1 MINETRHTIINN
13 PPSAKTRIFIKIVYW
28 FSGSFFLFLGL
39 LNLVDKIREQP
50 FQEETIEFWS
60 AFWSVMS
67 LSLGYFSILL
77 LRKIADA
84 NLSLMK
90 WIINILFAILV
101 LAVVFIWL
109 NQTNEVVRSFIFSL
123 DTYVWFWLAGGNF
136 ERAVNSKT
144 SAL

>member
-1 MINETRHTIINN
+1 MVDEISKDTSNN
-13 PPSAKTRIFIKIVYW
+13 LPSAKTQIIIRIGYW
-28 FSGSFFLFLGL
+28 LGGGLLFFFGL
-39 LNLVDKIREQP
+39 LNLADKIAEQP
-50 FQEETIEFWS
+50 SNELRI

-67 LSLGYFSILL
+67 LSLGYLSILL
-77 LRKIADA
+77 LKKTVDT
-84 NLSLMK
+84 NLSLIK
-90 WIINILFAILV
+90 WGINILFAILV